1 MTSIHDFINLN
12 PKNKEQYSTLNPGIK
27 FTITGITE
35 TNMYLTDISSAPD
48 LSDFIENSLRE
59 LEVILYNTA
68 PVDTGLYR
76 ESISVDF
83 ESGDVSIGEGVNNK
97 SGDNYAKFLQFGAM
111 TLYNAAVLGRQSD
124 RQKWP
129 YTRIDSG
136 MGILHDTRRLVYAWE
151 HTFYTGLDAVNF
163 AQPRTRG
170 GQFAPRRF

>member
-1 MTSIHDFINLN
+1 MTSIHNFINFN
-12 PKNKEQYSTLNPGIK
+12 PKTKEQYGNFNSGIG
-27 FTITGITE
+27 FTVTGITE
-35 TNMYLTDISSAPD
+35 NNLYLSSIDKAPD
-48 LSDFIENSLRE
+48 LQEYIENSLRE

-76 ESISVDF
+76 ESIEIDP
-83 ESGDVSIGEGVNNK
+83 SGEVSIGEGVNNK
-97 SGDNYAKFLQFGAM
+97 SGDNYAKFLQFGAS

-124 RQKWP
+124 GQKWP

-163 AQPRTRG
+163 AQPRTKG